1 MGCAPRAQRRLR
13 IRITV
18 GIVGRNP
25 ALVLIGAIA
34 GCGNGGAN
42 QPSMGTT
49 HAGVSRGIRAYV
61 FASNDGG
68 ATWAPTG

>member
-1 MGCAPRAQRRLR
+1 M
-13 IRITV
+13 
-18 GIVGRNP
+18 
-25 ALVLIGAIA
+25 LIGAIA
-34 GCGNGGAN
+34 GCGNGGEN

-49 HAGVSRGIRAYV
+49 HAGVSRGIRAYA